1 MIKLEANPY
10 NAKARVLKGGR
21 DAGMVERGVA
31 YVQGLTPAELRELA
45 DRMEEART

>member
-10 NAKARVLKGGR
+10 NAKARVLKDGR
-21 DAGMVERGVA
+21 DAGMIENGKA
-31 YVQGLTPAELRELA
+31 YAQGLTPAELRELA